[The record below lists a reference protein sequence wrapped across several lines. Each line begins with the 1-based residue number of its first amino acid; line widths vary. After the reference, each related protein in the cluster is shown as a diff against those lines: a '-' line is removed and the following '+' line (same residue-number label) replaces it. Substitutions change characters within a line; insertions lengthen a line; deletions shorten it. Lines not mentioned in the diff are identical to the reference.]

1 MNPNKEDIRMNIQSL
16 KVSDLMNRDVRVI
29 DKNCSI
35 ISAAK
40 QMMEKHVSCFIVMP
54 DDPHDAFG
62 IITRKDVVET
72 FINACT
78 VDTSILVKDV
88 MSKPSICVHPE
99 LSIYNCYQMMQ
110 MVGVRRMPVSE
121 GSKLV
126 GLISNTDI
134 LNIIVK
140 GIL

>member
-1 MNPNKEDIRMNIQSL
+1 MNIKSM
-16 KVSDLMNRDVRVI
+16 KVSDLMNRDVKVI
-29 DKNCSI
+29 DKNTSI

-40 QMMEKHVSCFIVMP
+40 QMMENHVSSFIVMP

-72 FINACT
+72 FINAGT
-78 VDTSILVKDV
+78 VDTSIMVKDI

-110 MVGVRRMPVSE
+110 MVGVRRMPVTE
-121 GSKLV
+121 GIKLV
-126 GLISNTDI
+126 GIISNTDI
-134 LNIIVK
+134 LKNIVQ
-140 GIL
+140 GVL